1 MLARSPRPVAMKFI
15 GYVLRKP
22 HTPMSISKSVACLSA
37 LAVVASTAEIAKP
50 RFDPVETQMEGWKV
64 FVEPSMLKSAPG
76 SVDARSLAMLEAHLR
91 IISAMVPADRVEKLK
106 KLDIWVERDHPT
118 LKSMQYHPSED
129 WLRDN
134 GHDPRLAKKY
144 HVPVAR
150 DFISSAQL
158 AKHPMVVLHE
168 LAHAYHDQVLG
179 FEEPR
184 IIAAFEKAKAS
195 GSYRKVMLYTGASV
209 SHYALTNHKEYFA
222 EGTEAF
228 FSRNDFYPFVRAELK
243 LHDPTL
249 HDLLVEI
256 WGEPRN

>member
-1 MLARSPRPVAMKFI
+1 MAR
-15 GYVLRKP
+15 
-22 HTPMSISKSVACLSA
+22 A
-37 LAVVASTAEIAKP
+37 LLFPKLTSMNIPKTTAILFALVVVAFAAESAKP
-50 RFDPVETQMEGWKV
+50 RFDPVKKKIEGWTV
-64 FVEPSMLKSAPG
+64 FVEPSMLESAPE
-76 SVDARSLAMLEAHLR
+76 SEDARSLAMLEAHLR
-91 IISAMVPADRVEKLK
+91 IITAMVPADRVEKLR
-106 KLDIWVERDHPT
+106 KLEIWVERDHPT
-118 LKSMQYHPSED
+118 LKSMQYHPSEQ

-150 DFISSAQL
+150 DLVSSAQL

-179 FEEPR
+179 FDEPR
-184 IIAAFEKAKAS
+184 IIAAYEKAKAS
-195 GSYRKVMLYTGASV
+195 GSYEKVMLYTGATV

-228 FSRNDFYPFVRAELK
+228 FNRNDFYPFVRAELK

>member
-1 MLARSPRPVAMKFI
+1 MA
-15 GYVLRKP
+15 
-22 HTPMSISKSVACLSA
+22 HTLLFPILIFMNIPKATAVLSA
-37 LAVVASTAEIAKP
+37 LVVVAFAAETAKP
-50 RFDPVETQMEGWKV
+50 RFDPVKKKIEGWTV
-64 FVEPSMLKSAPG
+64 LVEPAMLESAPD
-76 SVDARSLAMLEAHLR
+76 SEDARSLAMLEAHLR
-91 IISAMVPADRVEKLK
+91 IITSMVPADRVEKLK
-106 KLDIWVERDHPT
+106 KLEIWVERDHPT
-118 LKSMQYHPSED
+118 LKSMQYHPSEQ

-150 DFISSAQL
+150 NLISSAQL

-168 LAHAYHDQVLG
+168 LAHSYHDQVLS

-184 IIAAFEKAKAS
+184 IIAAYEKAKAS
-195 GSYRKVMLYTGASV
+195 GSYEKVLLFNGETV

-228 FSRNDFYPFVRAELK
+228 FNRNDFYPFVRAELK

-249 HDLLVEI
+249 HDLLLEI

>member
-1 MLARSPRPVAMKFI
+1 MA
-15 GYVLRKP
+15 
-22 HTPMSISKSVACLSA
+22 HTLLFPILIFMNIPKATAVLSA
-37 LAVVASTAEIAKP
+37 LVVVAFAAETAKP
-50 RFDPVETQMEGWKV
+50 RFDPVKKKIEGWTV
-64 FVEPSMLKSAPG
+64 FVEPAMLKSAPD
-76 SVDARSLAMLEAHLR
+76 SEDARSLAMLEAHLR
-91 IISAMVPADRVEKLK
+91 IITAMVPADRVEKLR
-106 KLDIWVERDHPT
+106 KLEIWVERDHPT
-118 LKSMQYHPSED
+118 LKSMQYHPEEQ

-150 DFISSAQL
+150 NLISSAQL

-168 LAHAYHDQVLG
+168 LAHAYHDQVLS

-184 IIAAFEKAKAS
+184 IIAAYEKAKAS
-195 GSYRKVMLYTGASV
+195 GSYEKVLLFNGDTV

-228 FSRNDFYPFVRAELK
+228 FNRNDFYPFVRAELK

-249 HDLLVEI
+249 HDLLLEI

>member
-1 MLARSPRPVAMKFI
+1 MARALLFLTI
-15 GYVLRKP
+15 
-22 HTPMSISKSVACLSA
+22 TPMNIPKTIAIISAVA
-37 LAVVASTAEIAKP
+37 VAAFAAESAKP
-50 RFDPVETQMEGWKV
+50 RFDPVVKKIEGWTV
-64 FVEPSMLKSAPG
+64 HIEPSMLESAPD
-76 SVDARSLAMLEAHLR
+76 SEDARSLAMLEAHLR
-91 IISAMVPADRVEKLK
+91 ILTAMVPADRVEKLR
-106 KLDIWVERDHPT
+106 KLEIWVERDHPT

-150 DFISSAQL
+150 NLISPAQL

-168 LAHAYHDQVLG
+168 LAHAYHDQVLT
-179 FEEPR
+179 FDEPR
-184 IIAAFEKAKAS
+184 IIAAYEKAKAS
-195 GSYRKVMLYTGASV
+195 GTYEKVMLYNGKIV

-228 FSRNDFYPFVRAELK
+228 FNRNDFYPFVRAELK

>member
-1 MLARSPRPVAMKFI
+1 MARALLPPILM
-15 GYVLRKP
+15 
-22 HTPMSISKSVACLSA
+22 PMNIPKTTAIISA
-37 LAVVASTAEIAKP
+37 LAVVAFAAESAKP
-50 RFDPVETQMEGWKV
+50 RFDPVEKKIEGWTV
-64 FVEPSMLKSAPG
+64 HIEPAMLESEPG
-76 SVDARSLAMLEAHLR
+76 SEDARSLAMLEAHLR
-91 IISAMVPADRVEKLK
+91 IITAMVPADRVEKLR
-106 KLDIWVERDHPT
+106 KLEIWVEFDHPT
-118 LKSMQYHPSED
+118 LKSMQYHPSEQ

-150 DFISSAQL
+150 NLISSGQL

-168 LAHAYHDQVLG
+168 LAHAYHDQELT

-184 IIAAFEKAKAS
+184 IIAAYEIAKAS
-195 GSYRKVMLYTGASV
+195 GSYEKVLLYNGETV

-228 FSRNDFYPFVRAELK
+228 FNRNDFYPFVRAELK